1 MAKNIVVG
9 RTGLTIKF
17 KGIKIG
23 TQTACDTDMMIYS
36 MLSQMNPDFNFYFI
50 GPNDLYKLTEEEY
63 DEIFPNHNVYSAWTN
78 DLRKSQ
84 DFSKII
90 AYFKDNNI
98 NIDFA
103 LINTGG
109 SSPACVPNFYPK
121 NDGGV
126 RKLLISQINYMAPYI
141 YTLNHL
147 GCPVYCMADDAR
159 NVLLNFRDLWN
170 RERKVF
176 TQANHKLETIT
187 HITSMTDFT
196 LKTDIIDCVYA
207 HIERIDLIG
216 MPDNWKD
223 RIDLNRKLKSPKESH
238 LLVISHGN
246 GSKKINSNV
255 TIKNGRF
262 SGYKEYI
269 IDNFKDTIYNKSKI
283 YGKWTED
290 IYEQYPDNFEDK
302 PLIELGDIRK
312 DARYSLVYSQVPN
325 FVTVKPWEMIANGII
340 PFIHPDYDPEHI
352 LGLPE
357 YVYLKDPNDL
367 KNKIIELDNND
378 ELYLNIINQC
388 MDCIKKEDRDGT
400 YINNFIMTSIANDLG
415 FDYKEKR
422 DINIKF
428 INHNYNNMHI

>member
-1 MAKNIVVG
+1 MNKNIVIG

-23 TQTACDTDMMIYS
+23 TQTACDTDMMVYS

-50 GPNDLYKLTEEEY
+50 GPTDLYKLTEEEY
-63 DEIFPNHNVYSAWTN
+63 NEIFPYHNVFSAWTN
-78 DLRKSQ
+78 DLRKSK

-90 AYFKDNNI
+90 KYFEDNNI
-98 NIDFA
+98 KIDFA

-109 SSPACVPNFYPK
+109 SSQVCVPDFYPK
-121 NDGGV
+121 KDGSK
-126 RKLLISQINYMAPYI
+126 RSLLLSQLYYMAPYV
-141 YTLNHL
+141 YTLNKL

-159 NVLLNFRDLWN
+159 NVLLNFRDLYN

-176 TQANHKLETIT
+176 TQANYKLKTIT
-187 HITSMTDFT
+187 HITSETDFT
-196 LKTDIIDCVYA
+196 LKTDLIDCIYA

-223 RIDLNRKLKSPKESH
+223 RIDINRKLKSNKENH

-246 GSKKINSNV
+246 GCKKINSNL
-255 TIKNGRF
+255 TIKNLRF
-262 SGYKEYI
+262 QCYKEYI

-290 IYEQYPDNFEDK
+290 IYEQYPNNFEDK
-302 PLIELGDIRK
+302 PMIELNDILK
-312 DARYSLVYSQVPN
+312 DARYSLVYSQIPN

-357 YVYLKDPNDL
+357 YVYLKNSDDL
-367 KNKIIELDNND
+367 KNKIIELDND
-378 ELYLNIINQC
+378 DKLYLNILNKC
-388 MDCIKKEDRDGT
+388 LDCITKEDRDGT
-400 YINNFIMTSIANDLG
+400 YINNFIMTNIANDLG
-415 FDYKEKR
+415 FTYEPKK
-422 DINIKF
+422 DITIKF
-428 INHNYNNMHI
+428 ANHNYNNMHI

>member
-1 MAKNIVVG
+1 MNKNIVIG

-23 TQTACDTDMMIYS
+23 TQTACDTDMMVYS

-50 GPNDLYKLTEEEY
+50 GPTDLHKLTEEEY
-63 DEIFPNHNVYSAWTN
+63 NEIFPYHNVFSAWTN
-78 DLRKSQ
+78 DIRKSR

-90 AYFKDNNI
+90 KYFEDNNI
-98 NIDFA
+98 KIDFA

-109 SSPACVPNFYPK
+109 SSQVCLPDFYPK
-121 NDGGV
+121 KDGSK
-126 RKLLISQINYMAPYI
+126 RSLLLSQLYYMAPYV
-141 YTLNHL
+141 YTLNKL

-159 NVLLNFRDLWN
+159 NVLLNFRDLYN

-176 TQANHKLETIT
+176 TQANYKLKTIT
-187 HITSMTDFT
+187 HITSETDFT
-196 LKTDIIDCVYA
+196 LKTDLIDCIYA

-223 RIDLNRKLKSPKESH
+223 RIDINRKLKSNKENH

-246 GSKKINSNV
+246 GCKKINSNL
-255 TIKNGRF
+255 TIKNLRF
-262 SGYKEYI
+262 QGYKEYI

-290 IYEQYPDNFEDK
+290 IYEQYPNNFEDK
-302 PLIELGDIRK
+302 PMIELNDILK
-312 DARYSLVYSQVPN
+312 DARYSLVYSQIPN

-357 YVYLKDPNDL
+357 YVYLKNPDDL
-367 KNKIIELDNND
+367 KNKIIELDND
-378 ELYLNIINQC
+378 DRLYLNILNKC
-388 MDCIKKEDRDGT
+388 LDCITKEDRDGT
-400 YINNFIMTSIANDLG
+400 YINNFIMTNIANDLG
-415 FDYKEKR
+415 FTYEPKK
-422 DINIKF
+422 DITIKF
-428 INHNYNNMHI
+428 TNHNYNNMHI